1 MRQPTNNRAYEIPIN
16 YGSHHRL
23 LPSLLRLDDIQRHV
37 LEKDALPVDKVGE
50 EEEIDVS
57 GESASFHPEMI
68 RKGGRIPRNQR
79 MAGQSETVGPVNT
92 GAIRL
97 EDFLSMAED
106 YSRDGEFS
114 EIGKQLQ
121 EWGANVA

>member
-1 MRQPTNNRAYEIPIN
+1 MKFQSILAVIIIGYSIYYAWMIFSDLFLKKE
-16 YGSHHRL
+16 
-23 LPSLLRLDDIQRHV
+23 
-37 LEKDALPVDKVGE
+37 ALPVDKVGE

-57 GESASFHPEMI
+57 GESASFHPEI
-68 RKGGRIPRNQR
+68 VRKDTRFNRHYK
-79 MAGQSETVGPVNT
+79 QSGYPEISGPVNT

>member
-1 MRQPTNNRAYEIPIN
+1 MKFQSIMAVIIVCYLLY
-16 YGSHHRL
+16 YGWMIFSDMCL
-23 LPSLLRLDDIQRHV
+23 K
-37 LEKDALPVDKVGE
+37 KDALPVDKVGE

-68 RKGGRIPRNQR
+68 RKGVRIPRNQR
-79 MAGQSETVGPVNT
+79 MAGQSEIVGPVNT

>member
-1 MRQPTNNRAYEIPIN
+1 MKFQSILVVIIIGYFLY
-16 YGSHHRL
+16 YGWMIFSDL
-23 LPSLLRLDDIQRHV
+23 FLK
-37 LEKDALPVDKVGE
+37 KDALPVDKIGE

-57 GESASFHPEMI
+57 GESSSFHPEI
-68 RKGGRIPRNQR
+68 VRKGVRIPENSKPSGYAE
-79 MAGQSETVGPVNT
+79 MASPVNT

-106 YSRDGEFS
+106 YSRNGEFS